1 MFRNTHCLLAILCT
15 ATTWMGSQ
23 DVDAQTT
30 RQPTRY
36 AARTQAQYGFGQSPI
51 GQSPANPSAPGNAYL
66 PQHLR
71 QAAHPAT
78 HASHVQPV
86 SYQDPGM
93 APDAVVGQ
101 PITEMADE
109 SMIMSPT
116 TDSVYGEM
124 GTYLEED
131 GSYFQADCDTC
142 GVDACDSGMCGT
154 CNECIWTR
162 MGGIFSNGDYRVGVH
177 GFKNPINRDQDGS
190 FGFHGGVNLGMP
202 LSRLSCGLFS
212 GQIGI
217 NSVQSNFSGSSFT
230 DQGRNQLFVTTG
242 IFRRVDY
249 GLQGG
254 MVYDYLQDEWYA
266 NVGISQLRGELSWV
280 YQSGNTFGFRFA
292 HGLATDTGNGLLVD
306 EGGNQTVVTESW
318 RANDTYRFFFRKL
331 ICDGEGYLDFT
342 AGYTEEDQTL
352 FAIDF
357 NTPIRGMMRF
367 YGGFTYLL
375 PEQNILA
382 RTNSEETWNVM
393 MGLQFSPYKRRGYCR
408 YNVPMFDVADNG
420 SFQTFPN
427 R

>member
-1 MFRNTHCLLAILCT
+1 MFRSTHTLLAMICAAMPWLEMPT
-15 ATTWMGSQ
+15 AA
-23 DVDAQTT
+23 AQTT
-30 RQPTRY
+30 MRQPTRY
-36 AARTQAQYGFGQSPI
+36 AARTQAQYGFGQSPVS
-51 GQSPANPSAPGNAYL
+51 QANTGNPYL

-71 QAAHPAT
+71 QANQMPGNYVPGTIAPVAYQETEVLPEGIMGEPIDGIPA
-78 HASHVQPV
+78 
-86 SYQDPGM
+86 
-93 APDAVVGQ
+93 
-101 PITEMADE
+101 E
-109 SMIMSPT
+109 SMIMSPM

-124 GTYLEED
+124 GTYLGDE
-131 GSYFQADCDTC
+131 GSYFDANCDSC
-142 GVDACDSGMCGT
+142 AGGSCDSGMCGT
-154 CNECIWTR
+154 CTECIWTR
-162 MGGIFSNGDYRVGVH
+162 MGGIFSNADYRVGVQ
-177 GFKNPINRDQDGS
+177 GFKNPMNRDQDGS

-230 DQGRNQLFVTTG
+230 DQGRNQLFVTSG

-254 MVYDYLQDEWYA
+254 MVYDYLQDEWYS
-266 NVGISQLRGELSWV
+266 NTGLSQLRGELSWV
-280 YQSGNTFGFRFA
+280 YQSGNVFGFRFT
-292 HGLATDTGNGLLVD
+292 HGLATDQGNSVLLDVA
-306 EGGNQTVVTESW
+306 GNRTVVSESW
-318 RANDTYRFFFRKL
+318 RANDTYRFFFRKT

-352 FAIDF
+352 LAVDF

-375 PEQNILA
+375 PEQNILS
-382 RTNSEETWNVM
+382 RVNSEETWNVQ

-408 YNVPMFDVADNG
+408 YNIPMFDVADNG

-427 R
+427 N